1 MSKEE
6 QADRQKMSA
15 WKNSRQQNN
24 GLEVTNG
31 ADQWVG
37 GAFTKAAK
45 AAYLKAVAVQSAK
58 KKAVAVESAKKRFLP
73 VDAVPLPKRGSSQQ
87 HGHCPEAAQAGWIAA
102 DGTFSKTNKGGK
114 LQPGWMAPDGSLHIT
129 GAGRSYME
137 IKQEQAEAASSSSGG
152 WGGGSSMGATES
164 NSSSVSAG
172 PRSDNTVF
180 RSL

>member
-45 AAYLKAVAVQSAK
+45 AAYLKAVAVA
-58 KKAVAVESAKKRFLP
+58 SAKKRFLP

-87 HGHCPEAAQAGWIAA
+87 HGHCPQLAQIAAALQGWIAP
-102 DGTFSKTNKGGK
+102 DGTFTNKNEGGQ
-114 LQPGWMAPDGSLHIT
+114 LQPGWMDPVDGYLHIT
-129 GAGRSYME
+129 

-152 WGGGSSMGATES
+152 RGGGSSGGGNKG
-164 NSSSVSAG
+164 NSSSGSAG